1 MSSKAW
7 ASSCGKGMFSESFGL
22 VIDELRISQMEKP
35 AASGLLET
43 WNLLSVSSVR
53 QEKNKRGFPPRPR
66 PPPPTGS
73 MPSDSDD
80 VT

>member
-7 ASSCGKGMFSESFGL
+7 ASSCGKGMFSETSGL
-22 VIDELRISQMEKP
+22 VIDDLQISQMEKP
-35 AASGLLET
+35 ADSGLLET
-43 WNLLSVSSVR
+43 WNPLSVSSVS
-53 QEKNKRGFPPRPR
+53 QKEEQKGIPTAPHSPT
-66 PPPPTGS
+66 TGS